1 MFTSSR
7 QSKSIRRIVAISFVA
22 MLGLA
27 VAPKAAADAWDKKT
41 IVTFSAPVEVPGKV
55 LTPGTY
61 VFNVLDSA
69 SNRNILQIYDKD
81 EKHLEA
87 TLLAV
92 PDYRLKPAEKP
103 VISFEERPSNTPEA
117 LKAFFYPGENYGL
130 ELVYPHMRAIE
141 LAKRTNQNV
150 LSMKDSMAK
159 NMGGQNK
166 SASDASVQ
174 EMEKTDVAGVAP
186 SGEPVALEIVIL
198 AQPEK

>member
-1 MFTSSR
+1 MLLL
-7 QSKSIRRIVAISFVA
+7 KSARNARRGNCS
-22 MLGLA
+22 
-27 VAPKAAADAWDKKT
+27 
-41 IVTFSAPVEVPGKV
+41 
-55 LTPGTY
+55 
-61 VFNVLDSA
+61 
-69 SNRNILQIYDKD
+69 RNILQIYDKD

-87 TLLAV
+87 TLLAI

-130 ELVYPHMRAIE
+130 ELVYPHMRATE

-159 NMGGQNK
+159 NMAGQNK

-198 AQPEK
+198 AHPEK